1 LRQFDD
7 EEQPVPALPSCLTE
21 PIWEQV
27 KDLLPERVVDHP
39 LGCHRPRI
47 PDRVVFDLLIN
58 VLVFG
63 AGYRRI
69 ADHRCS
75 ATTLRRRRDEWITA
89 GVMDRLE
96 QVARDAYDRLIG
108 LELDDVAVDGCLTK
122 APCGGEVAGRNP
134 TDRGKLGIK
143 RSTLVDTNGLP
154 LGVVSAPANRHDSP
168 LLAPTLDLLKDLG
181 PLPERTC
188 VHLDAGYDSHVTR
201 QLLADRALQGRIARK
216 GIPAPVQATKRW
228 PVERTHAWHNSFFKL
243 ARCTERRQRVG
254 DFYIAL
260 ANAIVLVRRLLRRAW
275 TLYRWETRPGRRP

>member
-1 LRQFDD
+1 M
-7 EEQPVPALPSCLTE
+7 PALPSCLTE

-27 KDLLPERVVDHP
+27 RPLLPDHHDDHP

-58 VLVFG
+58 ALVFG

-69 ADHRCS
+69 ADERCS
-75 ATTLRRRRDEWITA
+75 ATTLRRRRDEWVAA

-96 QVARDAYDRLIG
+96 QLARHGYDRMIG
-108 LELDDVAVDGCLTK
+108 LELDDVAVDGCATK

-143 RSTLVDTNGLP
+143 RSTLTDAGGLP
-154 LGVVSAPANRHDSP
+154 LGVISAPANRHDFP
-168 LLAPTLDLLKDLG
+168 LLAPTLDTLKDLG
-181 PLPERTC
+181 PLPEDTC

-201 QLLADRALQGRIARK
+201 QLLADRELRGRIAGK
-216 GIPAPVQATKRW
+216 GVPAPVQATKRW
-228 PVERTHAWHNSFFKL
+228 PVERTHAWHNTFYKL
-243 ARCTERRQRVG
+243 ARCTERRQIVA

-260 ANAIVLVRRLLRRAW
+260 ANTVILVRRLLRRAW
-275 TLYRWETRPGRRP
+275 TLYRWDTRPRRRP

>member
-1 LRQFDD
+1 M
-7 EEQPVPALPSCLTE
+7 PALPSCLTE

-27 KDLLPERVVDHP
+27 RRLLPDHHDDHP

-58 VLVFG
+58 ALVFG

-69 ADHRCS
+69 ADERCS
-75 ATTLRRRRDEWITA
+75 ATTLRRRRDEWVAA

-96 QVARDAYDRLIG
+96 QLARHGYDRMIG
-108 LELDDVAVDGCLTK
+108 LELDDVAVDGCATK

-143 RSTLVDTNGLP
+143 RSTLTDAGGLP
-154 LGVVSAPANRHDSP
+154 LGVISAPANRHDFP
-168 LLAPTLDLLKDLG
+168 LLAPTLDTLKDLG
-181 PLPERTC
+181 PLPEDTC

-201 QLLADRALQGRIARK
+201 QLLADRELRGRIAGK
-216 GIPAPVQATKRW
+216 GVPAPVQATKRW
-228 PVERTHAWHNSFFKL
+228 PVERTHAWHNTFYKL
-243 ARCTERRQRVG
+243 ARCTERRQIVA

-260 ANAIVLVRRLLRRAW
+260 ANTVILVRRLLRRAW
-275 TLYRWETRPGRRP
+275 TLYRWDTRPRRRP

>member
-1 LRQFDD
+1 M
-7 EEQPVPALPSCLTE
+7 PALPSCLTE

-27 KDLLPERVVDHP
+27 RPLLPDHHDDHP

-58 VLVFG
+58 ALVFG

-69 ADHRCS
+69 ADERCS
-75 ATTLRRRRDEWITA
+75 ATTLRRRRDEWVAA

-96 QVARDAYDRLIG
+96 QLARHGYDRMIG
-108 LELDDVAVDGCLTK
+108 LELDDVAVDGCATK

-143 RSTLVDTNGLP
+143 RSTLTDAGGLP
-154 LGVVSAPANRHDSP
+154 LGVISAPANRHDFP
-168 LLAPTLDLLKDLG
+168 LLAPTLDTLKDLG
-181 PLPERTC
+181 PLPEDTC

-201 QLLADRALQGRIARK
+201 QLLADRELRGRIAGK
-216 GIPAPVQATKRW
+216 GVPAPVQATKRW
-228 PVERTHAWHNSFFKL
+228 PVERTHAWHNTFYKL
-243 ARCTERRQRVG
+243 ARCTERRQIVA

-260 ANAIVLVRRLLRRAW
+260 ANTVILVRRLLRRAW
-275 TLYRWETRPGRRP
+275 TLYRWDTRPPRRP

>member
-1 LRQFDD
+1 M
-7 EEQPVPALPSCLTE
+7 PALPSCLTD

-27 KDLLPERVVDHP
+27 QVLIPELEDHHP

-58 VLVFG
+58 ALVFG

-69 ADHRCS
+69 ADERCS
-75 ATTLRRRRDEWITA
+75 ATTLRRRRDEWIAA

-96 QVARDAYDRLIG
+96 VAARDGYDRLIG
-108 LELDDVAVDGCLTK
+108 LGLEDVAVDGCLTK

-143 RSTLVDTNGLP
+143 RSTLTDAGGLP
-154 LGVVSAPANRHDSP
+154 LGVISAPANRHDSP
-168 LLAPTLDLLKDLG
+168 LLAPTLDALKHLG

-201 QLLADRALQGRIARK
+201 HLLAERGLGARIARK
-216 GIPAPVQATKRW
+216 GLPAPVQATKRW
-228 PVERTHAWHNSFFKL
+228 PVERTHAWHNSFYKL
-243 ARCTERRQRVG
+243 ARCTERRQVVA

-260 ANAIVLVRRLLRRAW
+260 ANTVVLVRRLLRAAW
-275 TLYRWETRPGRRP
+275 TSYRWDTRPRRRP